1 MTITFYVGF
10 SVNNQSSMSQVEREN
25 TERLKLEKS
34 SDNIPFSHSEV
45 GVSEK
50 NDTWLSFV

>member
-1 MTITFYVGF
+1 
-10 SVNNQSSMSQVEREN
+10 MSQVEREN
-25 TERLKLEKS
+25 TERFLKLEKS

-50 NDTWLSFV
+50 NDTWLSFVWKSPIVILFLSDMC